1 MKKNT
6 LSIVATAALITIL
19 CVCFMTGCNGGHPDK
34 GGVMPPIGLPNLDSA
49 YSEGEV
55 GDIIENPVISTDVQ
69 NDIYLSL
76 DPHTANYTLMKDFIK
91 KGRSIESI
99 RNVISI
105 DHMLNYFDHDLPSP
119 QDDELLAMKAS
130 VFDCP
135 YNESKKLLSIGLKAK
150 EVETK
155 TLANNIVM
163 LLDVSGSMSGDD
175 KIELMKKSMI
185 LMAENLNPDD
195 TLSIVTYSNKTRT
208 VLDGARIGDN
218 MNKIKRAINDLR
230 ADGGTNGSD
239 GIQTAYEVAKSHFI
253 NDGNNRVILA
263 SDGDFN
269 IGISDV
275 GELKE
280 FISEKRD
287 GGIYLT
293 CIGLGNIGDYS
304 ISTME
309 ALARSGNGYWGFIRN
324 MDDARKMLV
333 EDLSSSIITV
343 ARDVKA
349 KIKFSTETVK
359 NFRLLG
365 FERSILSENDY
376 EENDT
381 DAGELGSNFEM
392 IVCFE
397 IELKEGVDVSADEA
411 ITLAQIDIRYKS
423 PQATSEDESQELN
436 LPISSDVYSAEPS
449 DNDMFVSG
457 VIEFALVA
465 LNSKYKAQADIDD
478 VIVRLQ
484 ILPAEDKYKLEFL
497 ELVKTYKDL
506 LNNIPTK

>member
-69 NDIYLSL
+69 NDMYLSL

-253 NDGNNRVILA
+253 NDGNNRVILE
-263 SDGDFN
+263 
-269 IGISDV
+269 IGRAHV
-275 GELKE
+275 
-280 FISEKRD
+280 
-287 GGIYLT
+287 
-293 CIGLGNIGDYS
+293 
-304 ISTME
+304 
-309 ALARSGNGYWGFIRN
+309 
-324 MDDARKMLV
+324 
-333 EDLSSSIITV
+333 
-343 ARDVKA
+343 
-349 KIKFSTETVK
+349 
-359 NFRLLG
+359 
-365 FERSILSENDY
+365 
-376 EENDT
+376 
-381 DAGELGSNFEM
+381 
-392 IVCFE
+392 
-397 IELKEGVDVSADEA
+397 
-411 ITLAQIDIRYKS
+411 
-423 PQATSEDESQELN
+423 
-436 LPISSDVYSAEPS
+436 
-449 DNDMFVSG
+449 
-457 VIEFALVA
+457 
-465 LNSKYKAQADIDD
+465 
-478 VIVRLQ
+478 
-484 ILPAEDKYKLEFL
+484 
-497 ELVKTYKDL
+497 
-506 LNNIPTK
+506 